1 MVQTHFIMISELFN
15 KLASAF
21 AEIDYTI
28 NQLKRQKAN
37 ILSVEGEQR
46 KEMIELLGAHVMDL
60 ETISKNLNDLII
72 HLSLADVSET
82 NVWKFPIRRY
92 N

>member
-1 MVQTHFIMISELFN
+1 MISDLLN

-21 AEIDYTI
+21 TEIDYTI
-28 NQLKRQKAN
+28 NQLKRQKLN
-37 ILSVEGEQR
+37 ILTIEGEQR
-46 KEMIELLGAHVMDL
+46 KEMIELLGAHVMDI
-60 ETISKNLNDLII
+60 ETIAKNLNDLII
-72 HLSLADVSET
+72 HLSLAEVSET